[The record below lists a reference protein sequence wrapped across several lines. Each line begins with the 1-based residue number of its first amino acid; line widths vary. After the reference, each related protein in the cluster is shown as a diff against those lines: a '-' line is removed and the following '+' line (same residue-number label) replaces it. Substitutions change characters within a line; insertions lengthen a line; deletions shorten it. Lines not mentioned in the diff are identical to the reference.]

1 MCWLCLARSGPGD
14 SADLSPAR
22 WVADSPQP
30 TAPRFHFA
38 LSGVAEVDG
47 LQSGFA
53 WSESDPVSFAFTD
66 SAGDYEWGYG
76 NGETQ
81 RGYAPVS
88 SAMRGAI
95 RDILLGESSGG
106 PTSPGPHLTGFTH
119 LAIIEATQDNLA
131 DIRIARSS
139 VPSTA
144 WAYYPNGREGGD
156 VWFGQRHN
164 FDAPVLG
171 NYAFLVAVHEVG
183 HALGLKHP
191 HENSNGFGAVPVSW
205 DSLEF
210 TVMSYRS
217 KIGAG
222 LTTGYTNGAFDYPQ
236 GWMMLD
242 IAALQNLYGAD
253 YSLRAGDTLW
263 RWSAATGETF
273 IDGVGQGAPGGG
285 AAARVF
291 LTVWD
296 GGGNDTYD
304 FSDYAGGVVVDLAP
318 GGFSVTSRSQ
328 LALLDTR
335 DGTLARGNVF
345 NALLH
350 QGNGASLIEN
360 AIGGSGADTLAGNQ
374 AGNWLRGGGGN
385 DRLLGL
391 GGDDRLDGGTGA
403 DTLLGGTGD
412 DTFIVDS
419 TGDVVIEQN
428 NEGLDTLLVET
439 ALAITLPFA
448 VERLVLGEAGRFGL
462 GNAGANQLLGNAAAN
477 RLEGLGG
484 NDVIEGGRG
493 ADTLAGGSG
502 ADHFVLRRG
511 DGFDRI
517 EDFTTGEDHLA
528 LIGFGF
534 TAAQVLTRATEVAEG
549 LRIDLGGGDGMLLW
563 GVRMAG
569 FEGGD
574 LVL

>member
-1 MCWLCLARSGPGD
+1 
-14 SADLSPAR
+14 
-22 WVADSPQP
+22 VADSPQP

-38 LSGVAEVDG
+38 RTGVAEVDG

-53 WSESDPVSFAFTD
+53 WSDSDPVTFAFTD
-66 SAGDYEWGYG
+66 SATDYEWGYG

-81 RGYAPVS
+81 RGFAPVS
-88 SAMRGAI
+88 TAMRGAI
-95 RDILLGESSGG
+95 RDILLGDSGG
-106 PTSPGPHLTGFTH
+106 GPSGPGPHLTGFTNIV
-119 LAIIEATQDNLA
+119 LLEASQDNLA

-139 VPSTA
+139 APSTA

-171 NYAFLVAVHEVG
+171 NYAFLVAVHEIG

-191 HENSNGFGAVPVSW
+191 HENVNGFTAVPTVW

-217 KIGAG
+217 KTGAA
-222 LTTGYTNGAFDYPQ
+222 LNTGYTNGAFDYPQ

-242 IAALQNLYGAD
+242 IAALQALYGAD
-253 YSLRAGDTLW
+253 YTMRAGDTVW
-263 RWSAATGETF
+263 RWSATTGETF
-273 IDGVGQGAPGGG
+273 IDGVGQGVPGGG
-285 AAARVF
+285 ASARVF

-318 GGFSVTSRSQ
+318 GGFSITARGQ

-345 NALLH
+345 NALLFE
-350 QGNGASLIEN
+350 GNAASLIEN
-360 AIGGSGADTLAGNQ
+360 ATGGSGADRLSGNQ
-374 AGNWLRGGGGN
+374 AGNGLRGGAGN
-385 DRLLGL
+385 DWLAGFA
-391 GGDDRLDGGTGA
+391 GDDRLDGGTGA

-412 DTFIVDS
+412 DTYIVDS
-419 TGDVVIEQN
+419 FSDVVVEQLH
-428 NEGLDTLLVET
+428 EGLDTMLVET
-439 ALAITLPFA
+439 ALAITLA
-448 VERLVLGEAGRFGL
+448 TGVERLVLGAAGRHGI
-462 GNAGANQLLGNAAAN
+462 GNSQANQLLGNAHAN
-477 RLEGLGG
+477 RLEGAGG
-484 NDVIEGGRG
+484 ADVLEGGRG
-493 ADTLAGGSG
+493 ADTLLGGSG
-502 ADHFVLRRG
+502 TDSFVLRRG

-517 EDFTTGEDHLA
+517 EDFRTGEDHL
-528 LIGFGF
+528 IITGFGLSA
-534 TAAQVLTRATEVAEG
+534 TQVLARMTMVAEG
-549 LRIDLGGGDGMLLW
+549 LRLDLGGGDGVLLW
-563 GVRMAG
+563 GLRVEG
-569 FEGGD
+569 FVSGD